1 MLGINKHRDLFLVSA
16 ENQPFPRDERNLP
29 QGFSGQEHEPHAE
42 AVSQR
47 LQHLPQ
53 NVVPSRR
60 VSASLSHL
68 TSPRS
73 PCLNDPSCDRVT
85 ATVTSRL
92 TPGPRRTSLTSVS
105 LTQDARAKAS
115 SSPNHTKIFHMST

>member
-1 MLGINKHRDLFLVSA
+1 MVPA

-29 QGFSGQEHEPHAE
+29 QGFFSQEHEPHAE

-53 NVVPSRR
+53 DVVPSRR
-60 VSASLSHL
+60 VSSSLSHV
-68 TSPRS
+68 TSARS
-73 PCLNDPSCDRVT
+73 SCPNGPSCDRVT

-115 SSPNHTKIFHMST
+115 SSPDHTEIFHTNT